1 MSHQNNFEPSN
12 LTVYVQQALRP
23 ISKRYL
29 YNKYVNS
36 LPLKPS
42 TKMLEFGSGIGAMA
56 ELFARRLSEGE
67 LTCVDISDRYLS
79 KARRNLRE
87 YPNTSFHHGRLTNLQ
102 LENGSFD
109 AVNVHHV
116 LHHVIE
122 ENRTPLITEMYQ
134 LLRPGG
140 KVYLREPL
148 KEPHGISADE
158 INKLF
163 VGAGFYPLYEEGKK
177 VRFRGEIFSAC
188 YSKLSN
194 IQFFLC

>member
-1 MSHQNNFEPSN
+1 MSHQSNYEPSN
-12 LTVYVQQALRP
+12 LSVYVQQALRP

-56 ELFARRLSEGE
+56 ELLAQRLSEGE

-79 KARRNLRE
+79 KARKNLRD

-102 LENGSFD
+102 LENGSYD
-109 AVNVHHV
+109 AINVHFV
-116 LHHVIE
+116 LHDVLE
-122 ENRTPLITEMYQ
+122 ENRAQLVSEMHQ
-134 LLRPGG
+134 LLRARG

-148 KEPHGISADE
+148 KESHGIPAAE

-163 VGAGFYPLYEEGKK
+163 MDAGFFPLYEEEKK
-177 VRFRGEIFSAC
+177 VRFRGGIYSAC